1 MNRVDVRKSKSDGK
15 FARLIIGG
23 EGGEGHFFSL
33 FGSISLPQ
41 APKSCL
47 FRLPLSLSAS
57 RTLMDSKVPQEVPK
71 FQQKKGDSA
80 TASSGSQS
88 SDLLPSTGSGA
99 SAEAAAVE
107 QRRQLAP
114 KRSSNKD
121 RHTKVDGRGRRIR
134 MPALCAARVFQLTRE
149 LGHKSD
155 GETVQWLLQQA
166 EPSIIAATG
175 SGTIPASALA
185 TVAAVGSVSRYGST
199 GLAGLQPKLDE
210 VGHGSASAAR
220 ANWALVG
227 PAGLSRSYPG
237 LWPPPGLGGGFNY
250 GFLHS
255 MAAASP
261 SSSNL
266 TTGGGGD
273 GSVGNFVQRMG
284 PHGLDLP
291 NPNLGAMSFASMLGG
306 HGHQLPGLELGL
318 SQDAQIGVLNPHAVN
333 QFYQQM
339 VPGRLAAGADGG
351 RQLQQ
356 HLRLPPSQQTH
367 QKDEEEEDDSREES
381 KKDGQWNFIFLPV
394 LSLQT
399 TLWFSSSGISSIVC
413 NNRAGYVDR
422 KLSVL

>member
-1 MNRVDVRKSKSDGK
+1 
-15 FARLIIGG
+15 
-23 EGGEGHFFSL
+23 
-33 FGSISLPQ
+33 
-41 APKSCL
+41 
-47 FRLPLSLSAS
+47 
-57 RTLMDSKVPQEVPK
+57 MDSKVPQEAPK

-88 SDLLPSTGSGA
+88 SDLLPSTGS
-99 SAEAAAVE
+99 EAAAEE

-291 NPNLGAMSFASMLGG
+291 NPNLGSMSFASMLGG

-318 SQDAQIGVLNPHAVN
+318 SQDAQIGVLNPHAMN

-339 VPGRLAAGADGG
+339 VPGRKARKMDNGTSSFF
-351 RQLQQ
+351 
-356 HLRLPPSQQTH
+356 PY
-367 QKDEEEEDDSREES
+367 
-381 KKDGQWNFIFLPV
+381 FLCK
-394 LSLQT
+394 LHFGFQAQ
-399 TLWFSSSGISSIVC
+399 VC
-413 NNRAGYVDR
+413 NNRVGYVDR